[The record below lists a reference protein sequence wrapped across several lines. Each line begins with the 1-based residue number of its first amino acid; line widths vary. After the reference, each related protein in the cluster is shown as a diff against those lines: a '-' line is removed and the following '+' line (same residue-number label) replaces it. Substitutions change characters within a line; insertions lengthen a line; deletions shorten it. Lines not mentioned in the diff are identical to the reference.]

1 MNNRAVLVVDDYA
14 AVRKVLGIALE
25 RRGFTVFLAGSGEEA
40 CEILK
45 EHSVDLVLMDLRMP
59 TMSGP
64 TLFQLILSRWPHL
77 KSRVVVMSSDVEI
90 NDHQAWLSVYDLPTI
105 RKPFGMNEIADL
117 IESLMSEG
125 PLEANGR

>member
-1 MNNRAVLVVDDYA
+1 VVDDYPS
-14 AVRKVLGIALE
+14 VRKVLGIALE

-59 TMSGP
+59 RMSGP
-64 TLFQLILSRWPHL
+64 TLFQMILSRWPHL
-77 KSRVVVMSSDVEI
+77 RSRVLVMSGDVEI
-90 NDHQAWLSVYDLPTI
+90 NNDQAWLSIYNLPTI

-125 PLEANGR
+125 PLEANGP

>member
-1 MNNRAVLVVDDYA
+1 MNNRAVLVVDDYPS
-14 AVRKVLGIALE
+14 VRKVLGIALQ

-64 TLFQLILSRWPHL
+64 TLFHLILSRWPHL
-77 KSRVVVMSSDVEI
+77 RSRVVVMTGDVEI

-117 IESLMSEG
+117 LESLMSAD
-125 PLEANGR
+125 PLEANGP